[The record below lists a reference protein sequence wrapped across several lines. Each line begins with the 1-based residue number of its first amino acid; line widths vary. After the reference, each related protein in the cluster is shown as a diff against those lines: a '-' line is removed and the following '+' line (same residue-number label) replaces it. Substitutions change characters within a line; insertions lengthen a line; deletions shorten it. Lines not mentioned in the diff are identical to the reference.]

1 MTFREEVGASAVLT
15 DIKVLPQLAGG
26 LEAQHGVVVQAV
38 VPEEDTAPWL
48 QHLERTRVGSH
59 LLRHPEAPRVPGI
72 MSSLRGLT
80 LLTFCKTSF
89 ILSG

>member
-1 MTFREEVGASAVLT
+1 MLTFREEVGASAVLT

-48 QHLERTRVGSH
+48 QHLERTHALGHVSSGT
-59 LLRHPEAPRVPGI
+59 LRLPVYPA
-72 MSSLRGLT
+72 S
-80 LLTFCKTSF
+80 
-89 ILSG
+89 